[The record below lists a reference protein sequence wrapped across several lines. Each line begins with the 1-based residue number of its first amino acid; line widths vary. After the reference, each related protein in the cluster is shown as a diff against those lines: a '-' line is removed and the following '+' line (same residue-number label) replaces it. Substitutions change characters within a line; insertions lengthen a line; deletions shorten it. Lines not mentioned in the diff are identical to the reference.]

1 MIVDTNVYL
10 SRWPFRRLH
19 GDEPLELAAKLK
31 QHDVTQAWVGSFD
44 AVLHKDLA
52 AANARLA
59 DDCRTYGEGRWLP
72 FGSVNPLLPDW
83 QEDLRRC
90 HEDHKMRGI
99 RLHPNYHGY
108 QLDSP
113 LFAELVALA
122 AKLGL
127 IVQIALNME
136 DGRTQHPLVR
146 VAEVDTEPLLA
157 VVRKTPGLKLV
168 ILNRKR
174 QPSRKLLGRLSYS
187 GKVYFDFAMLE
198 GVGGINGLL
207 EGVPED
213 RVLFGSYFPFFYFES
228 ALLKVKEAGLD
239 ASRENVILEGNA
251 RLVLER

>member
-52 AANARLA
+52 APNARLA
-59 DDCRTYGEGRWLP
+59 DDCRTYGEGQWLP
-72 FGSVNPLLPDW
+72 FGSVNPILPDW

-108 QLDSP
+108 QFDDP
-113 LFAELVALA
+113 RFAELAGLA
-122 AKLGL
+122 AKRGL

-136 DGRTQHPLVR
+136 DARTQHPLVR
-146 VAEVDTEPLLA
+146 VAEVDTAPLLA

-174 QPSRKLLGRLSYS
+174 QPSGKLLGRLSYS
-187 GKVYFDFAMLE
+187 GEVYLDFAMLE

-207 EGVPED
+207 EGLPED

-239 ASRENVILEGNA
+239 ESQENAILEGNA
-251 RLVLER
+251 RRVLER